1 MIHNMDCECNCIAP
15 SVDMDNRTYSD
26 HKTRSCNKKHSI
38 ISPNDDKLITILT
51 EYFKANSVSY
61 KDFCN
66 ISINTRFDENG
77 NKIGDSSSTKSSI
90 RSNILSLIQDIIS
103 VYSDHGNICYIVGSN
118 NIIIG
123 VTWIDNIRNPLIE

>member
-26 HKTRSCNKKHSI
+26 H
-38 ISPNDDKLITILT
+38 
-51 EYFKANSVSY
+51 
-61 KDFCN
+61 
-66 ISINTRFDENG
+66 
-77 NKIGDSSSTKSSI
+77 
-90 RSNILSLIQDIIS
+90 
-103 VYSDHGNICYIVGSN
+103 GNICYIVDSN